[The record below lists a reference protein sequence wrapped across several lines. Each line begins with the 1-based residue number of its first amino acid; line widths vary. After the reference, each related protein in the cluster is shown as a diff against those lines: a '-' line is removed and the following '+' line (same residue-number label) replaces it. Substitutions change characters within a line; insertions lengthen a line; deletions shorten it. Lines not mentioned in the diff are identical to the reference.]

1 MSKTVIGIIAIAVLM
16 MMFPFVMSATHDL
29 QTDDITDTFADV
41 TTGVGITEADVVLTY
56 DTFHSTIADVG
67 TIVSSLGTDVPVAG
81 TYVAATKT
89 LTITG
94 LTESETRDFTAVPY
108 ENDAL
113 EDYTGMGALVAFTPL
128 LIWLSILAAVLGGMY
143 VSFKGRQS

>member
-29 QTDDITDTFADV
+29 QTDDISDAFAGV
-41 TTGVGITEADVVLTY
+41 TTGAAITEADVVLTY
-56 DTFHSTIADVG
+56 DTFHSTNADVG
-67 TIVSSLGTDVPVAG
+67 TITSDNGNDTPVAG
-81 TYVAATKT
+81 TYVASTKT
-89 LTITG
+89 LTVTG
-94 LTESETRDFTAVPY
+94 LEAEGTRTLTVPY

-143 VSFKGRQS
+143 VSFKSRG